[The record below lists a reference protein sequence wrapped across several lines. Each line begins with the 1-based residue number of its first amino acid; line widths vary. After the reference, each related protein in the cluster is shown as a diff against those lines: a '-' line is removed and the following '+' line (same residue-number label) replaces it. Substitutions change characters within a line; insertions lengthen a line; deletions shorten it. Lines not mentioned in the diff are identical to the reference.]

1 MSAAYPA
8 TQEKSSSSKDFV
20 RQLTLGRGIANS
32 NMIPFQED
40 IKRLV
45 RENSEW
51 AILGDFLDDGA
62 YYEIPEPEKQRAEKE
77 PSEPVP
83 KKETREEMVAR
94 ETREI
99 ARAKSHIDFQKSLDE
114 QWKIRYTNW
123 VSQISKT
130 DQAKR
135 TLWMFIMSRIDE
147 NTKELL
153 KADDSWRTIDKERSP
168 LTLMKLIEKIHL
180 QPRPGVEVRDSFLGL
195 EHLME
200 TKMFPTES
208 LAAFAKRFQNRV
220 EHTKRL
226 NAPQFDEK
234 LLAYMFLARLDNTRY
249 SQVRLHLD
257 HKADSGIKY
266 PETIQAMQ
274 LSVAR
279 WEETQAASSAP
290 KASFVVTG
298 ATPEDPP
305 NDSPNRQKRG
315 GKGNGQG
322 KEKKRL
328 KEEGEKYCHFC
339 QLSSH
344 STTDCRKMAKAKRDF
359 GQGKGGGGGGEK
371 GGEKGKKPFRK
382 PQKKGEKP
390 THTTHFLFSDRNE
403 DDPYTQ
409 SVFMVESDEKPP
421 HLEDW
426 DILLDS
432 GASFSMV
439 RNPNLLKNIRNR
451 KTDLRWG
458 GAVDTGSKICN
469 QIGDL
474 FDLGEVNHSTEIKAN
489 ILCFGAFAKNEKFDV
504 QYHKIGGS
512 IPGTDYYS
520 LTNLESKISR
530 NFVRKGNY
538 FVYDARNE
546 LKFPAKSTPK
556 LGRRATGDL
565 VLQTTQN
572 PVKKARLTQR
582 KLKNCPRVPKNP
594 SVGSDVSTPPGP
606 SIGTERRPSK
616 RPKIRSLAAR
626 KALTVS
632 PPQVDSPIEGG
643 GGEPP
648 DDPPGPQGTI
658 PSIRTNASSFTKRE
672 QEKAGDVQEALRRLG
687 HPSVATLIKQVK
699 GAMKGIPFSPTDIY
713 NSVKIYGPDIASLK
727 GKTGKKKSI
736 RFEGPDEATDEEVVP
751 QQQDLH
757 IDVFFVEKINFL
769 VSVSSPMA
777 YLTTTALPSRNLE
790 CMKQALLSHING
802 YTGRKFK
809 IRTVRCDGEASIV
822 ALKSVIEERGIVLDL
837 AGPAQHVPQVEV
849 MIRVIKQRA
858 RSILNTLTY
867 DLPLTWIPYLIQFV
881 THRINLEPKVTKS
894 DNIGGGHPHYG
905 PRNVSQ

>member
-359 GQGKGGGGGGEK
+359 GQGKGGGGGG
-371 GGEKGKKPFRK
+371 
-382 PQKKGEKP
+382 
-390 THTTHFLFSDRNE
+390 
-403 DDPYTQ
+403 
-409 SVFMVESDEKPP
+409 
-421 HLEDW
+421 
-426 DILLDS
+426 
-432 GASFSMV
+432 
-439 RNPNLLKNIRNR
+439 
-451 KTDLRWG
+451 
-458 GAVDTGSKICN
+458 
-469 QIGDL
+469 
-474 FDLGEVNHSTEIKAN
+474 
-489 ILCFGAFAKNEKFDV
+489 
-504 QYHKIGGS
+504 
-512 IPGTDYYS
+512 
-520 LTNLESKISR
+520 
-530 NFVRKGNY
+530 RKG
-538 FVYDARNE
+538 
-546 LKFPAKSTPK
+546 
-556 LGRRATGDL
+556 GRRAR
-565 VLQTTQN
+565 N
-572 PVKKARLTQR
+572 PFA
-582 KLKNCPRVPKNP
+582 
-594 SVGSDVSTPPGP
+594 S
-606 SIGTERRPSK
+606 RR
-616 RPKIRSLAAR
+616 RRGRSLLIR
-626 KALTVS
+626 
-632 PPQVDSPIEGG
+632 PISCFRTGMR
-643 GGEPP
+643 
-648 DDPPGPQGTI
+648 TI
-658 PSIRTNASSFTKRE
+658 P
-672 QEKAGDVQEALRRLG
+672 
-687 HPSVATLIKQVK
+687 TLSQC
-699 GAMKGIPFSPTDIY
+699 SW
-713 NSVKIYGPDIASLK
+713 L
-727 GKTGKKKSI
+727 
-736 RFEGPDEATDEEVVP
+736 
-751 QQQDLH
+751 
-757 IDVFFVEKINFL
+757 
-769 VSVSSPMA
+769 
-777 YLTTTALPSRNLE
+777 
-790 CMKQALLSHING
+790 
-802 YTGRKFK
+802 
-809 IRTVRCDGEASIV
+809 
-822 ALKSVIEERGIVLDL
+822 
-837 AGPAQHVPQVEV
+837 
-849 MIRVIKQRA
+849 
-858 RSILNTLTY
+858 
-867 DLPLTWIPYLIQFV
+867 
-881 THRINLEPKVTKS
+881 KVTKS
-894 DNIGGGHPHYG
+894 PRTSKIGTSSWTLEHPSAWSGTPIYSKTFEIARPICDGEVLWTLGARFATKLVTFLILVRSTIRPKSKPIFYVLVHLPKMKNSTCNITRSEVRFPV
-905 PRNVSQ
+905 PTIIL